1 MERPG
6 TWTLRG
12 VVSAAGL
19 CLALA
24 APSPGAAADVFQC
37 RASATQGIPEADAAT
52 AVTVVCEA
60 VAHAT
65 HRAAGSYTVAVSP
78 LGRSIVV
85 RLVNEATTD
94 SRSLVI
100 ADLDDVPTAGQRLA
114 LALTTGR
121 DVESTQALGTLLPSE
136 TREMRE
142 KSGSLKAS
150 LGAVGLSVPS
160 QNAGTG
166 AGFTLGLGYRTANLS
181 LYGDLVWAW
190 SSASQNA
197 SRTFAIGPG
206 ARYYLSKRSV
216 SPYVGGGAGLL
227 YLGLDRDG
235 FSGSKSSFA
244 PNLEVGVECLRLHHA
259 QLTAGVRAY
268 LPFAKVPQTDYG
280 YYYGSS
286 SRPAERS
293 LYAVPIVFGLAFSF
307 GG

>member
-6 TWTLRG
+6 TWTLRS

-19 CLALA
+19 CLSLV
-24 APSPGAAADVFQC
+24 APAPGAAADGFEC

-52 AVTVVCEA
+52 AVSLVCEA

-65 HRAAGSYTVAVSP
+65 HRAGTYTVAVSP
-78 LGRSIVV
+78 LGRSLVV
-85 RLVNEATTD
+85 RLVNEASTE

-100 ADLDDVPTAGQRLA
+100 ADLDDVPMAAQRLA

-121 DVESTQALGTLLPSE
+121 DVESTQALGSLMPSE

-150 LGAVGLSVPS
+150 LGAVGLSVPA
-160 QNAGTG
+160 QDAGTG
-166 AGFTLGLGYRTANLS
+166 AGFTLGLGYRTSNLT

-190 SSASQNA
+190 SSASQNS

-244 PNLEVGVECLRLHHA
+244 PNLEAGVECLRLHHA

-268 LPFAKVPQTDYG
+268 VPFAKVTQTDYG
-280 YYYGSS
+280 YYYGSGG
-286 SRPAERS
+286 RRVERS
-293 LYAVPIVFGLAFSF
+293 LYAVPIVFGLSFSF